1 MYLYFK
7 KLFVDYFFAQTNQKD
22 YEVLG
27 EDNIKVE
34 LLDEETKVPRVH
46 EYSNQIQNG
55 IELTLQQVRMVEMIE
70 DKLGYLKSRCLTLEM
85 KKEDLTKQLYTQKEI
100 STKSFMEIDKLMN
113 QVKEEQQKLENSDQH
128 LIEEKEKNRC
138 EQFIFVCNVIITTD
152 LEARIQKLEEEH
164 KINTS
169 LVSRQELNYLQNS
182 RQSKEVQTD
191 IVYSTGK

>member
-7 KLFVDYFFAQTNQKD
+7 KLFVNYFFVQTNQKD
-22 YEVLG
+22 HEVLG
-27 EDNIKVE
+27 EENIKVE
-34 LLDEETKVPRVH
+34 LLDEETKAPRVH

-55 IELTLQQVRMVEMIE
+55 IELTSQQVRMVEMIE
-70 DKLGYLKSRCLTLEM
+70 DKLGYLKSRCVTLEM
-85 KKEDLTKQLYTQKEI
+85 EKEDLTKQLYTQREI
-100 STKSFMEIDKLMN
+100 STKSFMETDKLMN

-191 IVYSTGK
+191 IVHSTGK